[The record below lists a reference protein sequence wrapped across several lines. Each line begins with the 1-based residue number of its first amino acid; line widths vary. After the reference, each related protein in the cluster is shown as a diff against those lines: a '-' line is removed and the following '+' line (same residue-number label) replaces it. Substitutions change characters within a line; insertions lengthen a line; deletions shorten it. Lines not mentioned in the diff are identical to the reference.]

1 MEIKKRDSF
10 RSPGRDLSHSDDM
23 LRLTVVLSYR
33 EYYLIQNLLAEYDVE
48 VEERYEQKQTASFG
62 GN

>member
-1 MEIKKRDSF
+1 
-10 RSPGRDLSHSDDM
+10 M
-23 LRLTVVLSYR
+23 LRLTVVISYR